1 MKTEARSLL
10 ASSSR
15 DQDRPKQQA
24 SGRQCTAVC
33 RINHSFKNRCGY
45 MNTSNSAVRKASLR
59 FNGVVL
65 LSVVIGGGLAGAET
79 FQHGE
84 STATIEQ
91 SGGSGASKS
100 QVTRYKDGQKIIT
113 QDGSSTDVTIQG
125 SAGSLPPDS
134 VWEHPTPSADRFDR
148 SWIEKRFS
156 RTAPDGGSA
165 DDRSECTASSARKAF
180 KQRMLDRMRRP
191 AHRD

>member
-1 MKTEARSLL
+1 VMKTEARSLL
-10 ASSSR
+10 ASSSH
-15 DQDRPKQQA
+15 QDRPKPQA
-24 SGRQCTAVC
+24 AGRQGTPAC
-33 RINHSFKNRCGY
+33 RIDRSSNNRCGY
-45 MNTSNSAVRKASLR
+45 MNTSNSAVRKAGLR
-59 FNGVVL
+59 FTGVIL
-65 LSVVIGGGLAGAET
+65 LSVAIGGGSAAAET
-79 FQHGE
+79 FQHGG
-84 STATIEQ
+84 STTTIEQ

-100 QVTRYKDGQKIIT
+100 QVTRYQDGQKIIT

-165 DDRSECTASSARKAF
+165 DDRSECPASSAREAF
-180 KQRMLDRMRRP
+180 KQQMLERMRSP
-191 AHRD
+191 AQ

>member
-1 MKTEARSLL
+1 
-10 ASSSR
+10 
-15 DQDRPKQQA
+15 
-24 SGRQCTAVC
+24 
-33 RINHSFKNRCGY
+33 
-45 MNTSNSAVRKASLR
+45 MNTSNSAVRKAGLR
-59 FNGVVL
+59 FTGVIL
-65 LSVVIGGGLAGAET
+65 LSVSIGGGSAAAET
-79 FQHGE
+79 FQHGG

-100 QVTRYKDGQKIIT
+100 QVTRYQDGQKIIT

-125 SAGSLPPDS
+125 SVGSLPPDS

-165 DDRSECTASSARKAF
+165 DDRSECPASSAREAF
-180 KQRMLDRMRRP
+180 KQQMLERMRSP
-191 AHRD
+191 AQ